1 MEKSVSSRLMALVGV
16 TAVTFSAV
24 RTRVIG
30 ISPASVEEYIYSF
43 VAGFVGVLIVSGIS
57 YAIVER
63 YRKFWLKNSVDVDLA
78 ENTLKGNLYASLITI
93 NVMSLLLMSIR

>member
-1 MEKSVSSRLMALVGV
+1 M
-16 TAVTFSAV
+16 
-24 RTRVIG
+24 
-30 ISPASVEEYIYSF
+30 
-43 VAGFVGVLIVSGIS
+43 LIVSGIS